1 MLTLLAY
8 DHVINHLEIT
18 EIIFL
23 AIKPELAVKKR
34 VHTRIHSHLIL
45 MICLLSSTF
54 LSGWWWGRGWD
65 QRGGGGRGG
74 RADRKEVLPPQ
85 RLPNPKEL
93 TEGRLAW
100 YRYSSYKSYD
110 VCMYCILYIIYI
122 FSNIAGLQARK
133 KNTFFPYIIWFAQ
146 NYSGIRKYFPSG
158 LEVLPAGSTSSTLRG
173 PLPPPSAHST
183 LTRLQVLLYV
193 QEVLTHFSKL
203 LLRLVRTSLTYST

>member
-23 AIKPELAVKKR
+23 AIKPELAVKKESTQEYT
-34 VHTRIHSHLIL
+34 HTWF
-45 MICLLSSTF
+45 LLYVF
-54 LSGWWWGRGWD
+54 WVQLSYQDDDEGED
-65 QRGGGGRGG
+65 
-74 RADRKEVLPPQ
+74 ETSEEEEEEEE
-85 RLPNPKEL
+85 EL
-93 TEGRLAW
+93 TGRK
-100 YRYSSYKSYD
+100 SSPRSGSPTPRNSPKAVSRGIGIVLFSGIY
-110 VCMYCILYIIYI
+110 VLYIVYHI
-122 FSNIAGLQARK
+122 FFTNIVWLQERK
-133 KNTFFPYIIWFAQ
+133 HFFPYIICFAR